1 MKEEGGRQKVGG
13 RKKGALILLPVAALA
28 AAFVPLPPAA
38 VERWYSRGV
47 YPIVQSVLTP
57 LSSIVPL
64 ALLDVA
70 SIVLIGAWIVF
81 VVRRWRAHGA
91 KAGLA
96 AAGLSVATGASIL
109 YLLFLALWGLNYRR
123 VPLEEKLAYDPA
135 RVTRDEIRR
144 LAGLAVDR
152 VNALQPSAVTVDP
165 RATTALAAAFADVQL
180 RLGAPRAARPAPP
193 KRSLLSWYLLEA
205 GIDGMMNPFFLEIIL
220 NPGIL
225 PVERPFSLAHEW
237 AHLAGYA
244 DESEANFV
252 AWLTCA
258 GSDAAGQ
265 YSGWLE
271 AFRYAA
277 SALPLDDRRVLQRAL
292 APAVVADLRAIDQRL
307 GRADPAISGLA
318 RTVYDSY
325 LRSQGVEEGIA
336 SYGAML
342 RLMTGTTFENGW
354 VPRLRGVRS

>member
-1 MKEEGGRQKVGG
+1 MKEEGR
-13 RKKGALILLPVAALA
+13 RKTIGLILLPIGAVAAAL
-28 AAFVPLPPAA
+28 VPLPPAA
-38 VERWYSRGV
+38 VERWYSRGI
-47 YPIVQSVLTP
+47 YPVVQSVLTP
-57 LSSIVPL
+57 ASSIVPF
-64 ALLDVA
+64 ALFDIA
-70 SIVLIGAWIVF
+70 SIALVVAWIVF
-81 VVRRWRAHGA
+81 VVRRWRARGA

-96 AAGLSVATGASIL
+96 AAGLSLVTGASIL
-109 YLLFLALWGLNYRR
+109 YLVFLGLWGLNYRR

-135 RVTRDEIRR
+135 RVTREEIRR
-144 LAGLAVDR
+144 LANLAVER
-152 VNALQPSAVTVDP
+152 VNALQPAATSADRGASP
-165 RATTALAAAFADVQL
+165 ALARAFDDVQL
-180 RLGAPRAARPAPP
+180 RLGAPRAARWAPP

-258 GSDAAGQ
+258 GSDAGGQ

-277 SALPLDDRRVLQRAL
+277 SALPPDDRRALQRRL
-292 APAVVADLRAIDQRL
+292 APAVVVDLRAIDQRL

-318 RTVYDSY
+318 RSVYDSY

-342 RLMTGTTFENGW
+342 RLMIGTTFENGW
-354 VPRLRGVRS
+354 VPRLKGV